1 MCVNG
6 ETHNAQNLYTIV
18 NIATIVTRGNF
29 TKEAGNFQSI
39 EQRKNSSVEKTLKT
53 AYYQSKGSCKNLKTD
68 W

>member
-6 ETHNAQNLYTIV
+6 EIHNAQNLYTIV

-39 EQRKNSSVEKTLKT
+39 EKEKTALLRKP
-53 AYYQSKGSCKNLKTD
+53 
-68 W
+68 